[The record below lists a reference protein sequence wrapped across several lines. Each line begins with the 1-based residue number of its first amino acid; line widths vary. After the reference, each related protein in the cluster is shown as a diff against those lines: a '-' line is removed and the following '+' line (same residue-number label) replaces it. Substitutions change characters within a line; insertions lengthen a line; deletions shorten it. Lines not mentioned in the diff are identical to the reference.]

1 MAICW
6 GGAGYQVGFSRRPYG
21 TARSFG
27 MLTPDF
33 IRGYFPALPP
43 GGGAVPGLR
52 LGAILLG
59 FPGVETPGSFRFGA
73 WARRGG

>member
-1 MAICW
+1 
-6 GGAGYQVGFSRRPYG
+6 
-21 TARSFG
+21 

-59 FPGVETPGSFRFGA
+59 FPGVETPGSLRGGA
-73 WARRGG
+73 WARRRG